1 MWYNLA
7 LILVH
12 VLKNMHA
19 HSTVWL
25 HEFGKKEE
33 LIELN
38 NKEKPSHDFKSSLTF
53 IS

>member
-1 MWYNLA
+1 
-7 LILVH
+7 
-12 VLKNMHA
+12 MHA